1 MFREMEGFECH
12 LVKFQ
17 FDFIVYG
24 SFKAFDQK
32 SDKRNILRKRV
43 IAFHYVNNL

>member
-1 MFREMEGFECH
+1 MFREMEGFERH

-17 FDFIVYG
+17 FDFVVYG
-24 SFKAFDQK
+24 SFKVFDQK
-32 SDKRNILRKRV
+32 SDKRTLRKRV